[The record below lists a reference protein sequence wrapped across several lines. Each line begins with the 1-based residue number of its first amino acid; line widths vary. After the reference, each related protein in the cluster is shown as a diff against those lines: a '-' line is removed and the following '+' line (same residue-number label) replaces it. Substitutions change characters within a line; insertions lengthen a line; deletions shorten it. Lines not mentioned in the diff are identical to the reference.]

1 MIARGQPFVNSAGFG
16 LPEQL
21 TPTAQLAIL
30 RAAQDQVRSQ
40 RLLLAQQRTALLM
53 SEEEQ
58 SDLRRDVTAL
68 QLWAA
73 ESLASFGDD
82 DAPPISLPDVP
93 RRARRSVARA
103 VTRLRRMWFAV
114 DAASLETVAA
124 RFASFGPFQRGAK
137 LFLGVKNDRCR
148 P

>member
-21 TPTAQLAIL
+21 TPAAQLAIL

-93 RRARRSVARA
+93 RRARRSAI
-103 VTRLRRMWFAV
+103 
-114 DAASLETVAA
+114 D
-124 RFASFGPFQRGAK
+124 
-137 LFLGVKNDRCR
+137 FLNDCG
-148 P
+148 